1 MEKRNQAILAMF
13 LVTFLTSSAQ
23 LLYKSG
29 VQKLTFDIISIIT
42 NWQIILGLA
51 IYGIGAVIM
60 IKALKYGNVSTL
72 YPIIA
77 TSYIWVSL
85 GSWLLFSEIMN
96 FWKWLGITAIFF
108 GVMFLS
114 YGSKKE
120 EAIAY
125 TEGV

>member
-1 MEKRNQAILAMF
+1 MEKKNQAIVAMF

-23 LLYKSG
+23 LLYKFG
-29 VQKLTFDIISIIT
+29 VQKLSFNLISIIT

-51 IYGIGAVIM
+51 IYGVGAAIM

-85 GSWLLFSEIMN
+85 GSWFLFSELMN
-96 FWKWLGITAIFF
+96 IWKWTGILTIFF
-108 GVMFLS
+108 GVVFLS

-120 EAIAY
+120 ETIMY

>member
-1 MEKRNQAILAMF
+1 
-13 LVTFLTSSAQ
+13 
-23 LLYKSG
+23 
-29 VQKLTFDIISIIT
+29 VQKLSFNLISIIT

-51 IYGIGAVIM
+51 IYGVGAAIM

-85 GSWLLFSEIMN
+85 GSWFLFSELMN
-96 FWKWLGITAIFF
+96 IWKWTGILTIFF
-108 GVMFLS
+108 GVVFLS

-120 EAIAY
+120 ETIMY